1 MKHSKKPNILFIVT
15 DDQRYNTIRKLGNP
29 EIITPNMDALAR
41 CGTSFTQAH
50 IPGGTSGAVCMP
62 SRAMIHTG
70 RTLFQ
75 LEEEGQNIPVE
86 HKTLGETLKEAGYY
100 CYGTGKWHNG
110 PPSFTRSFHQG
121 DNIFFGGM
129 WDHWNVPTCYYDPTG
144 KYDNEINFVANFWE
158 ENKVIRQHCDR
169 FHPGI
174 HSTEL
179 LTDTA
184 VSFLDEYTEDRPF
197 FLYTAYLA
205 PHDPRTMPDKYK
217 ELYQPENMTLP
228 VSFQKQHFEFGVSG
242 IRDELLAP
250 YPRTEEEMRRQ
261 LAEYYAMITHL
272 DDEIGKIMEA
282 LKRNQQWE
290 NTIIILTGD
299 NGLAIGSHGLMG
311 KQNLYEESIRIPLI
325 FAGPGIPKGQVRDQ
339 FVYLLDIY
347 PTLCDIL
354 GISIPPTV
362 QGKSFEKV
370 FGEETSVT
378 RETLY
383 FAYNDLIRGVKD
395 RRYKLIQ
402 YRNVSNCTQLFDLQN
417 NPDETENLA
426 EEEACRLTRLR
437 LEQILSEYKDEWGDE
452 AHPMGRRYWLKE
464 S

>member
-1 MKHSKKPNILFIVT
+1 M
-15 DDQRYNTIRKLGNP
+15 
-29 EIITPNMDALAR
+29 AR
-41 CGTSFTQAH
+41 
-50 IPGGTSGAVCMP
+50 PLLP
-62 SRAMIHTG
+62 
-70 RTLFQ
+70 
-75 LEEEGQNIPVE
+75 
-86 HKTLGETLKEAGYY
+86 
-100 CYGTGKWHNG
+100 
-110 PPSFTRSFHQG
+110 RSFHQG

-179 LTDTA
+179 LTDMA

-217 ELYQPENMTLP
+217 ELYQPENITLP
-228 VSFQKQHFEFGVSG
+228 ASFQKEHFEFGVSG

-272 DDEIGKIMEA
+272 DDEIGKIIEA

-325 FAGPGIPKGQVRDQ
+325 FAGPGDSQRTSKRSICVSSG
-339 FVYLLDIY
+339 Y
-347 PTLCDIL
+347 
-354 GISIPPTV
+354 IS
-362 QGKSFEKV
+362 
-370 FGEETSVT
+370 
-378 RETLY
+378 
-383 FAYNDLIRGVKD
+383 
-395 RRYKLIQ
+395 
-402 YRNVSNCTQLFDLQN
+402 
-417 NPDETENLA
+417 
-426 EEEACRLTRLR
+426 
-437 LEQILSEYKDEWGDE
+437 
-452 AHPMGRRYWLKE
+452 HPL
-464 S
+464 